1 MRHKKSGLKLNRTSS
16 HRDAMFRN
24 MVTSLLKYEKIKT
37 TDTKA
42 KEVSRWA
49 DYIITLA
56 KKGDLSSRRLA
67 LSIVREKDVV
77 HKLFE
82 NAGEKFGPILGGYT
96 RITKIGRRTGDAAP
110 ISLVELLP
118 NDKRENK

>member
-16 HRDAMFRN
+16 HRKAMFRN
-24 MVTSLLKYEKIKT
+24 MVTSLLKHEKIKT
-37 TDTKA
+37 THVKA

-77 HKLFE
+77 HELFN
-82 NAGEKFGPILGGYT
+82 NASEKFGPLLGGYT
-96 RITKIGRRTGDAAP
+96 RITKIGRRAGDAAP
-110 ISLVELLP
+110 ISLVEILP
-118 NDKRENK
+118 VDKRDKK